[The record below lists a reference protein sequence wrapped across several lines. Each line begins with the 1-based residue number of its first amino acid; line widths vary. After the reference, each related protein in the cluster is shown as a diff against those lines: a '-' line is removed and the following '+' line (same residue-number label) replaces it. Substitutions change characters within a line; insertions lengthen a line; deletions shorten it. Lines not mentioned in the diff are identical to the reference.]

1 MFLSNGMAVASF
13 ISRIPAAQTNLRIG
27 ASTLG
32 VVLAALSIGV
42 VGGLLNAGRL
52 VPRLGSRRLTLAGAT
67 LMVLALPLTG
77 FAAQPWTVAGALLLV
92 GFGASTMDI
101 GQNAQ
106 AVGVERGYGRSIM
119 VGMHGAW
126 SLGTLLG
133 ALGGSLATA
142 TATSVGVHLTTV
154 AAVIAALV
162 VGAARWLRVADRAE
176 AGTPARFAFPRG
188 ALFPLALVALAAA
201 LGENTAGNW
210 SGIHLRDV
218 VGTPAAQ
225 VTWGYVAY
233 TAAMVTVRLVGDR
246 AVRRFGTQRVV
257 TGGGWLAAAGFTL
270 VALVPSLPAALLGF
284 VSIGL
289 GLGSIVPSAFARAGR
304 VARTPGEGVAAVASI
319 AYLAFLI
326 GPPTI
331 GWITEVASLPV
342 AFLTTAVAVVV
353 LVTRPLPDA

>member
-1 MFLSNGMAVASF
+1 MFLANGMAVASF
-13 ISRIPAAQTNLRIG
+13 ISRVPAVQTNLGIG

-32 VVLAALSIGV
+32 IVLASLSIGV
-42 VGGLLNAGRL
+42 VAGLLNAGRL
-52 VPRLGSRRLTLAGAT
+52 VPRLGSRRLALAGAA
-67 LMVLALPLTG
+67 LMVVALPLTG
-77 FAAQPWTVAGALLLV
+77 FAARPWTVAAALLLV

-133 ALGGSLATA
+133 ALGGSLAAA
-142 TATSVGVHLTTV
+142 TDTSVGAHLSVVTV
-154 AAVIAALV
+154 LIAALV
-162 VGAARWLRVADRAE
+162 VGASRWLRVADRAE

-218 VGTPAAQ
+218 VAVPAAQ

-246 AVRRFGTQRVV
+246 AVRRFGAQRVV
-257 TGGGWLAAAGFTL
+257 TGGGWLAALGFVL
-270 VALVPSLPAALLGF
+270 VATVPHLPAALVGF
-284 VSIGL
+284 VIIGL
-289 GLGSIVPSAFARAGR
+289 GLGAIVPLAFARAGN

-331 GWITEVASLPV
+331 GWITELAGLPA
-342 AFLTTAVAVVV
+342 AFLTTAVAIVV
-353 LVTRPLPDA
+353 LVTRRLPAA